1 MVHPKGPESGQ
12 GLQER
17 TLRKKASCLTGGY
30 CMGKHCW
37 KGILPKVL
45 ELRGQE
51 YMQRMIAE
59 ELGYTYERIE
69 KLAGL

>member
-1 MVHPKGPESGQ
+1 
-12 GLQER
+12 
-17 TLRKKASCLTGGY
+17 
-30 CMGKHCW
+30 MGKHCW
-37 KGILPKVL
+37 KGILPKAL